1 MRGRAAAA
9 ERIQLQMIGW
19 AMYLAGVGKGVV
31 MLWMTRSVGSVV
43 TRTMRETKARGRVV
57 SDDRGGAG
65 SCCELGIKTKDWTGP
80 VRVASIG
87 AGTSDTV
94 VT

>member
-9 ERIQLQMIGW
+9 ERIQSQMIGW
-19 AMYLAGVGKGVV
+19 AMYLAGVGKSVV
-31 MLWMTRSVGSVV
+31 MLRMTRSVGSVV
-43 TRTMRETKARGRVV
+43 TRTMRETNAVAWSVTTEVV
-57 SDDRGGAG
+57 RAAAVNKV
-65 SCCELGIKTKDWTGP
+65 KTKDWTGP

-87 AGTSDTV
+87 AGTSDSV